1 MANTPPP
8 HPLQPLWDQQKK
20 FNAGNKGY
28 ELQMYEKEMLRSY
41 DPKDYDLTAL
51 HSYMD
56 FESDE
61 IEQRI
66 VYIVKSLKK
75 NELNKITPY
84 SFGKTA
90 LRMLVEDGRKSFI
103 PLIKW
108 LCDKGADPTVGLAKA
123 DPTIEQYED
132 EKIQDFTEDKEILK
146 ILDNCGK
153 KRGGRRITRKRK
165 SSRKTKKTPG
175 RW

>member
-66 VYIVKSLKK
+66 IYIVKSLKK
-75 NELNKITPY
+75 NELNKITRY

-108 LCDKGADPTVGLAKA
+108 LCDKGADPTVGL
-123 DPTIEQYED
+123 DEG
-132 EKIQDFTEDKEILK
+132 EKIEDFTEDKEILK
-146 ILDNCGK
+146 ILKKCGK
-153 KRGGRRITRKRK
+153 MRGGRITRKRK
-165 SSRKTKKTPG
+165 SSRKTK
-175 RW
+175 

>member
-1 MANTPPP
+1 MANSPPP

-75 NELNKITPY
+75 NELNKITRY

-146 ILDNCGK
+146 ILDSCGK
-153 KRGGRRITRKRK
+153 KKGGRRITRKRK
-165 SSRKTKKTPG
+165 SSRKTK
-175 RW
+175 